1 MDPEGH
7 DPTTFRLS
15 YGSVQSGKPDDTVAK
30 IKKQFRIHNS
40 PTRILHFAN
49 SARTARPTPN
59 RIVGKPPTTSGPTA
73 EEKCPEI
80 SIQFSCKKLF
90 IPTVA
95 ERRRR
100 RHPPGGKL
108 GESRRLASKTP
119 HGQARAAFST
129 AQPRPFFFP
138 IFRKAGATVRF
149 GCVADSA
156 GVELCGARQD
166 SGPPRAEAAA
176 RAALRRC
183 NVATECAGFSKA

>member
-1 MDPEGH
+1 M
-7 DPTTFRLS
+7 
-15 YGSVQSGKPDDTVAK
+15 
-30 IKKQFRIHNS
+30 
-40 PTRILHFAN
+40 HFAN

-59 RIVGKPPTTSGPTA
+59 RIVGNPPTTSGPTA

-176 RAALRRC
+176 RAVPWRRRVPTGC
-183 NVATECAGFSKA
+183 ETCTDRKSEQYKTRYARMQPSCRTEGRRTATQKLKTRNTAGYFCGQT

>member
-1 MDPEGH
+1 MGPAWRMSA
-7 DPTTFRLS
+7 FC
-15 YGSVQSGKPDDTVAK
+15 VAK

-73 EEKCPEI
+73 EEECPEI

-100 RHPPGGKL
+100 RHPPGRKL
-108 GESRRLASKTP
+108 GESRRLAPKTP

-138 IFRKAGATVRF
+138 IFRKAER
-149 GCVADSA
+149 
-156 GVELCGARQD
+156 LY
-166 SGPPRAEAAA
+166 
-176 RAALRRC
+176 ALAVSPTLR
-183 NVATECAGFSKA
+183 G

>member
-1 MDPEGH
+1 M
-7 DPTTFRLS
+7 
-15 YGSVQSGKPDDTVAK
+15 
-30 IKKQFRIHNS
+30 
-40 PTRILHFAN
+40 HFAN

-73 EEKCPEI
+73 EEECPEI

-100 RHPPGGKL
+100 RHPPGRKL
-108 GESRRLASKTP
+108 GESRRLAPKTP

-138 IFRKAGATVRF
+138 IFRKAERLYALAVSPTLRGENSAEHVKIAGLRGRRLRPARCHGA
-149 GCVADSA
+149 AES
-156 GVELCGARQD
+156 RQD
-166 SGPPRAEAAA
+166 VRRVQTASPNNTRQNMPECSRRAG
-176 RAALRRC
+176 RRG
-183 NVATECAGFSKA
+183 VAQRRRN

>member
-1 MDPEGH
+1 MGPAWRMSA
-7 DPTTFRLS
+7 FC
-15 YGSVQSGKPDDTVAK
+15 VAK

>member
-1 MDPEGH
+1 M
-7 DPTTFRLS
+7 
-15 YGSVQSGKPDDTVAK
+15 
-30 IKKQFRIHNS
+30 
-40 PTRILHFAN
+40 HFAN

-166 SGPPRAEAAA
+166 SGPPRAEAVA

>member
-1 MDPEGH
+1 MGPSDRETRRYDCKDKKTIPNSQFADP
-7 DPTTFRLS
+7 
-15 YGSVQSGKPDDTVAK
+15 
-30 IKKQFRIHNS
+30 
-40 PTRILHFAN
+40 HFALREFRTHRTPDTEPHRRETSDN
-49 SARTARPTPN
+49 QRPDGRGRVPRNFDSAFPARNYLSPLLPK
-59 RIVGKPPTTSGPTA
+59 GSA
-73 EEKCPEI
+73 EGI
-80 SIQFSCKKLF
+80 RQ
-90 IPTVA
+90 A
-95 ERRRR
+95 ESSVN
-100 RHPPGGKL
+100 P
-108 GESRRLASKTP
+108 RRLAPKTP